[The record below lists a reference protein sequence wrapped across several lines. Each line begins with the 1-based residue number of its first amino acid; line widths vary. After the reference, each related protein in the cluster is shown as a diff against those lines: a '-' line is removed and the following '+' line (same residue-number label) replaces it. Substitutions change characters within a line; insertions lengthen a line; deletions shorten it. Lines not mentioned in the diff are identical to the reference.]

1 MSKVFRYC
9 SHVSATQHQRAV
21 VQYPYT
27 PPRSSTVRW
36 CRMPTDCQ
44 YIRTLIRDNQAPPGS
59 FQARIVAAHLA
70 QCSDCRA
77 LLGTS
82 NDDMLQA
89 LLTQPDGAHDPLL
102 ADLLAQKRRPRRP
115 RPPWTWMQ
123 YLIAC
128 TIAACIGF
136 FVADLISSLW
146 YAQRIYTNLGLM
158 VVATPTTTPLPAT
171 STPIPATATPIATPS
186 PVVIEL
192 PALTVLLLGS
202 DRRPQ
207 ETSPARTDAI
217 MVLRFDPQ
225 QQRIALLSL
234 PRDLMVNIPGY
245 GWSRINAA
253 NVYGDIYPSLG
264 GGMALATQTVSQVIG
279 QPIDYVVRVDFAGFI
294 AAIDTLEGVPVQVTN
309 DLYDDRFPTMD
320 YQYTT
325 VSFQVG
331 ETVMDGSTALVYSR
345 IRHPDS
351 DFARMAR
358 QQQVVTG
365 IATRLQS
372 GGFLETL
379 ATTADITDALV
390 GHTQTTMPRDAI
402 ISLAWTMRTTPLT
415 NFSYHV
421 LSDISYGSG
430 EDRYAM
436 YANAGAIERIVQQW
450 LGNP

>member
-1 MSKVFRYC
+1 
-9 SHVSATQHQRAV
+9 
-21 VQYPYT
+21 
-27 PPRSSTVRW
+27 
-36 CRMPTDCQ
+36 
-44 YIRTLIRDNQAPPGS
+44 
-59 FQARIVAAHLA
+59 
-70 QCSDCRA
+70 
-77 LLGTS
+77 
-82 NDDMLQA
+82 
-89 LLTQPDGAHDPLL
+89 
-102 ADLLAQKRRPRRP
+102 
-115 RPPWTWMQ
+115 MQ

-136 FVADLISSLW
+136 IAADLISSLW
-146 YAQRIYTNLGLM
+146 YAQRIYTNLGLIS
-158 VVATPTTTPLPAT
+158 VATPTAT
-171 STPIPATATPIATPS
+171 APPATATPLPVTATPVVTPS
-186 PVVIEL
+186 PAVVDQ
-192 PALTVLLLGS
+192 PAMTVLLLGS

-207 ETSPARTDAI
+207 ENTPARTDAV
-217 MVLRFDPQ
+217 MVMRIDPQ

-279 QPIDYVVRVDFAGFI
+279 QPIDYTVRVDFAGFI
-294 AAIDTLEGVPVQVTN
+294 AAIDTLTGVPVQVTN

-358 QQQVVTG
+358 QQQVITG
-365 IATRLQS
+365 IAKRLQS

-379 ATTADITDALV
+379 ATTANITDALV
-390 GHTQTTMPRDAI
+390 GHAQTTMPRDTI
-402 ISLAWTMRTTPLT
+402 VSVAWAMRTTPLT

-421 LSDISYGSG
+421 FNEISYGSG
-430 EDRYAM
+430 NDRYAM

>member
-1 MSKVFRYC
+1 
-9 SHVSATQHQRAV
+9 
-21 VQYPYT
+21 
-27 PPRSSTVRW
+27 
-36 CRMPTDCQ
+36 MPSDCQ
-44 YIRTLIRDNQAPPGS
+44 YIRSLIRDNQASPDS

-77 LLGTS
+77 VLGTPS
-82 NDDMLQA
+82 NDMLQA
-89 LLTQPDGAHDPLL
+89 LLTQSDGAHDPLL
-102 ADLLAQKRRPRRP
+102 ADLLTQKRRPRRS

-136 FVADLISSLW
+136 IAADLISSLW
-146 YAQRIYTNLGLM
+146 YAQRIYTNLGLIS
-158 VVATPTTTPLPAT
+158 VATPTAT
-171 STPIPATATPIATPS
+171 APPATATPLPVTATPVVTPS
-186 PVVIEL
+186 PAVVDQ
-192 PALTVLLLGS
+192 PAMTVLLLGS

-207 ETSPARTDAI
+207 ENTPARTDAV
-217 MVLRFDPQ
+217 MVMRIDPQ

-279 QPIDYVVRVDFAGFI
+279 QPIDYTVRVDFAGFI
-294 AAIDTLEGVPVQVTN
+294 AAIDTLTGVPVQVTN

-358 QQQVVTG
+358 QQQVITG
-365 IATRLQS
+365 IAKRLQS

-379 ATTADITDALV
+379 ATTANITDALV
-390 GHTQTTMPRDAI
+390 GHAQTTMPRDTI
-402 ISLAWTMRTTPLT
+402 VSVAWAMRTTPLT

-421 LSDISYGSG
+421 FNDISYGSG
-430 EDRYAM
+430 NDRYAM

>member
-1 MSKVFRYC
+1 
-9 SHVSATQHQRAV
+9 
-21 VQYPYT
+21 
-27 PPRSSTVRW
+27 
-36 CRMPTDCQ
+36 MPTDCQ
-44 YIRTLIRDNQAPPGS
+44 YIRTLVRDNQAPPGS

-77 LLGTS
+77 TLGPAS
-82 NDDMLQA
+82 DDMLQA
-89 LLTQPDGAHDPLL
+89 LLTHPDGAHDSLL
-102 ADLLAQKRRPRRP
+102 ADLLAQTRRRARRP
-115 RPPWTWMQ
+115 RPPWTWVQ

-136 FVADLISSLW
+136 IAADLISSLW

-158 VVATPTTTPLPAT
+158 VVAPPKPTLVPAT
-171 STPIPATATPIATPS
+171 ATVIPATATPVITPS
-186 PVVIEL
+186 PEITDV
-192 PALTVLLLGS
+192 PAMTVLLLGS

-207 ETSPARTDAI
+207 ETTPARTDAV
-217 MVLRFDPQ
+217 MVMRIDPQ
-225 QQRIALLSL
+225 HQRISLLSL

-245 GWSRINAA
+245 GWARINAA
-253 NVYGDIYPSLG
+253 NVYGDIYPALG
-264 GGMALATQTVSQVIG
+264 GGINLATQTVSQLIG
-279 QPIDYVVRVDFAGFI
+279 QPIDYAVRVDFAGFI

-331 ETVMDGSTALVYSR
+331 ESIMDGSTALVYSR

-358 QQQVVTG
+358 QQQVITG
-365 IATRLQS
+365 IAKRLQS

-390 GHTQTTMPRDAI
+390 NHTQTTMPRDTI
-402 ISLAWTMRTTPLT
+402 ISVAWAMRTTPLT

-421 LSDISYGSG
+421 FSDISYGSG

-436 YANAGAIERIVQQW
+436 YANTGAIERIVQQW
-450 LGNP
+450 LEAP

>member
-1 MSKVFRYC
+1 
-9 SHVSATQHQRAV
+9 
-21 VQYPYT
+21 
-27 PPRSSTVRW
+27 
-36 CRMPTDCQ
+36 MPTDCQ
-44 YIRTLIRDNQAPPGS
+44 YIRSLVHNNQAPSGS

-70 QCSDCRA
+70 QCSDCRTA
-77 LLGTS
+77 LGPPS
-82 NDDMLQA
+82 DDMLQA

-102 ADLLAQKRRPRRP
+102 ADLLAQKQRRPRRL
-115 RPPWTWMQ
+115 RPPWTWVQ

-136 FVADLISSLW
+136 IVADLITSLW
-146 YAQRIYTNLGLM
+146 YAQRIYTNLGLIA
-158 VVATPTTTPLPAT
+158 VATPTATSVPAT
-171 STPIPATATPIATPS
+171 ATSLPATATPVVTPS
-186 PVVIEL
+186 PAVVDQ
-192 PALTVLLLGS
+192 PAITVLLLGS

-207 ETSPARTDAI
+207 ENTPARTDAV
-217 MVLRFDPQ
+217 MVMRIDPQ
-225 QQRIALLSL
+225 RQRIALLSL

-264 GGMALATQTVSQVIG
+264 GGIALATQTVSQVIG
-279 QPIDYVVRVDFAGFI
+279 QPIDYTTRVDFAGFI

-320 YQYTT
+320 YQYTA

-358 QQQVVTG
+358 QQQVITG
-365 IATRLQS
+365 IAKRLQS
-372 GGFLETL
+372 GGFFETL

-390 GHTQTTMPRDAI
+390 GHAQTTMPRDTI
-402 ISLAWTMRTTPLT
+402 INVAWAMRTTPLT

-421 LSDISYGSG
+421 FNDISYGSG

-436 YANAGAIERIVQQW
+436 YPNTGAIERIVQQW
-450 LGNP
+450 LGTP

>member
-1 MSKVFRYC
+1 
-9 SHVSATQHQRAV
+9 
-21 VQYPYT
+21 VQYL
-27 PPRSSTVRW
+27 S
-36 CRMPTDCQ
+36 
-44 YIRTLIRDNQAPPGS
+44 
-59 FQARIVAAHLA
+59 
-70 QCSDCRA
+70 
-77 LLGTS
+77 
-82 NDDMLQA
+82 
-89 LLTQPDGAHDPLL
+89 
-102 ADLLAQKRRPRRP
+102 
-115 RPPWTWMQ
+115 
-123 YLIAC
+123 AC

-136 FVADLISSLW
+136 FAADLISSLW

-158 VVATPTTTPLPAT
+158 VVATPTTTLV
-171 STPIPATATPIATPS
+171 PATATPVPAPATPVITPS
-186 PVVIEL
+186 PEITDM
-192 PALTVLLLGS
+192 PATTVLLLGS

-207 ETSPARTDAI
+207 ENTPARTDAV
-217 MVLRFDPQ
+217 MVMRIDPQ
-225 QQRIALLSL
+225 RQRIALLSL

-245 GWSRINAA
+245 GWARINAA
-253 NVYGDIYPSLG
+253 NVYGDIYPALG
-264 GGMALATQTVSQVIG
+264 GGINLATQTVSQVIG
-279 QPIDYVVRVDFAGFI
+279 QPIDYTVRIDFAGFI

-331 ETVMDGSTALVYSR
+331 ETLMDGSTALVYSR

-358 QQQVVTG
+358 QQQVITG
-365 IATRLQS
+365 IASRLQR

-390 GHTQTTMPRDAI
+390 NHAQTTMPRDTI
-402 ISLAWTMRTTPLT
+402 INLAWVMRTMPLT

-450 LGNP
+450 LGIP